1 MSIVGSLSTDAG
13 IRQLDDII
21 SVVTSNQSE
30 IEDAITELSLFFCRH
45 FKTGLL
51 PFSKSTKYPSPVQ
64 RQVYTFIDLKFKTLC
79 NYLNNNNDYP
89 KTEVFANAIFELIKN
104 DPDMSLIPT
113 AANIF
118 VEKEIID
125 ETISKNPKF
134 QNFVYEKLLE
144 NLDEKRNIAID
155 VLTKEFPD
163 SERSNVFSELFLKV
177 SKMELTNDEIIHI
190 FDNFESILHRVDDQ
204 LITFDFLNHNI
215 NKGPIIASMAIP
227 YLVDVSLNR
236 AIDVPDFYSFAF
248 KAISPESLSY
258 KKRIKF
264 FDMLSRVLSPKS
276 LQSNIPIAFAVKL
289 SRMLLEVSPDVQ
301 LDILSL
307 LQYLVRA
314 HTCVEELLEPKDL
327 PLSNVNGSLSE
338 CKAQTLWEVRALQ
351 NSPVNLIS
359 EAAKTLGQRR
369 LPPEYCSF
377 NLKSNVESCKTKT
390 NSTVRFNWADKL
402 DKNIWD

>member
-64 RQVYTFIDLKFKTLC
+64 RQVYTFIDLKFKTFC
-79 NYLNNNNDYP
+79 N
-89 KTEVFANAIFELIKN
+89 
-104 DPDMSLIPT
+104 
-113 AANIF
+113 F